1 MPESTA
7 QFTKRCRHLQGL
19 YRESLGLEMGVGPYA
34 TSKNKHEN
42 MIVGGEVSGK
52 NFLTPFAFEYAKQR
66 IVNKQKNETIE
77 EYRLFNNLLSSQPM
91 AFNLFCPLIQL
102 MCEGKE
108 AIVTLIAQ
116 AIFPQIAIG
125 KVTVVDLEYLHTDIE
140 NYLGDK
146 TAMDAIIRY
155 EDTQSRPCIIAIETK
170 YTDVLGE
177 NSARHTERQKAL
189 IRQLG
194 YFLSEAETKL
204 LDGTKAISQIYRNFL
219 LTESYRINEPAHEAY
234 SVVLAPKDHPTTQ
247 QEVASLREEL
257 RVEYRY
263 KVLDITLEQ
272 FVQKTLDVCPEEY
285 LKPFHDF
292 RERYLNLSN
301 NRTISPYLMKEK

>member
-1 MPESTA
+1 MPESIA

-19 YRESLGLEMGVGPYA
+19 YRESLGLEMGVGPFA
-34 TSKNKHEN
+34 SSKNKHEN

-66 IVNKQKNETIE
+66 VAGKQKNETIE

-102 MCEGKE
+102 MKEGKE
-108 AIVTLIAQ
+108 DIVTRIVR

-125 KVTVVDLEYLHTDIE
+125 NVTEVGLEYLHTDIE

-155 EDTQSRPCIIAIETK
+155 KDYADRPGFIAIETK

-189 IRQLG
+189 IHQLG
-194 YFLSEAETKL
+194 CFLSETESQL
-204 LDGTKAISQIYRNFL
+204 LNEIKPLSQIYRNFL
-219 LTESYRINEPAHEAY
+219 LTECYRINEPAHEAY

-247 QEVASLREEL
+247 HEVTSLREEL
-257 RVEYRY
+257 KEEYRY
-263 KVLDITLEQ
+263 KVFDITLEH
-272 FVQKTLDVCPEEY
+272 FVDRTINVCSGEYRKPFLDFRNRY
-285 LKPFHDF
+285 LKF
-292 RERYLNLSN
+292 E
-301 NRTISPYLMKEK
+301 